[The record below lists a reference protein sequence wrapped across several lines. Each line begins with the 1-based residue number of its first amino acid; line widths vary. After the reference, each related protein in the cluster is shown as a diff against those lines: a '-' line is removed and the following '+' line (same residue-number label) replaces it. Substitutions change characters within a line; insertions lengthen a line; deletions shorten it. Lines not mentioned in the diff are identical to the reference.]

1 MRPILAVLILATAVC
16 GQGYRLT
23 ADAIRVDRSEHW
35 REWIFQ
41 NDVVRTLNER
51 ADSTGLFLLSDDGV
65 QPRLV
70 AQVANAA
77 LAAGQFS
84 YLDAVRTDGK
94 TVRGGATALSNDR
107 IAARLI
113 DGDLDTFWEPAAADF
128 SAEGLRN
135 WELLVDL
142 GRLAFVD
149 SITVSFPA
157 GDAPKAF
164 SLLVSLGEPF
174 PFPDGNSL
182 SFSLVAETKATDLA
196 PPGSDGLVRQSY
208 PIVPLLRA
216 DFNLDGQ
223 PDLRGSFLQYI
234 RLKITE
240 SDLERHRFVGEG
252 DAGFGTY
259 QALSPE
265 RRGAVVHQRLTA
277 GGFLIEIDED
287 TYFEVVEIGGTEER
301 SEVSKEAYD
310 ALALQWAA
318 WEYWQTLPASQQHVS
333 REDDDA
339 DGSTDEDPIDFIDND
354 GDGLIDEDGSK
365 LRRAP
370 RSSFAKD
377 GELAFV
383 GWSEWSENYQPTDDR
398 TEAAITS
405 PSPRKFVQIRFKIS
419 SEDPFKTSKIRSF
432 HIDLAPPLALELAGE
447 LALLSPQGMARPTGD
462 LSAEPGDYAPPRGI
476 NPLAPQHFS
485 YFTRLAAPDPDD
497 PTVRDGVNEILI
509 IAPQAAEPLGV
520 RIGRVQVERQASY
533 FDPAVFSTRVL
544 KTRFDR
550 VFTPGPDGRLQ
561 DADGQTIA
569 ILPTGPDSLYLRFP
583 ASLNADLSPNA
594 HALVEVQF
602 ASRTFRE
609 GVLFPAFAR
618 SSTDLAGFFQ
628 RVDAEAQDATELVA
642 SGTARVSLQTVGR
655 QLINDVQV
663 AGVFTPNGDGINDL
677 LQGRFVLLRVLAER
691 RLDIAFYDLAGA
703 LQGRAGSDLGQAGQ
717 WNFAWDG
724 RDEHGQLVP
733 PGIYLCRIKI
743 AADRGAEEAIFPVH
757 IAY

>member
-149 SITVSFPA
+149 SITVSFPS

-196 PPGSDGLVRQSY
+196 PPGADGLVRQSY

-252 DAGFGTY
+252 D
-259 QALSPE
+259 
-265 RRGAVVHQRLTA
+265 
-277 GGFLIEIDED
+277 
-287 TYFEVVEIGGTEER
+287 
-301 SEVSKEAYD
+301 
-310 ALALQWAA
+310 
-318 WEYWQTLPASQQHVS
+318 
-333 REDDDA
+333 
-339 DGSTDEDPIDFIDND
+339 
-354 GDGLIDEDGSK
+354 
-365 LRRAP
+365 
-370 RSSFAKD
+370 
-377 GELAFV
+377 
-383 GWSEWSENYQPTDDR
+383 
-398 TEAAITS
+398 
-405 PSPRKFVQIRFKIS
+405 
-419 SEDPFKTSKIRSF
+419 
-432 HIDLAPPLALELAGE
+432 
-447 LALLSPQGMARPTGD
+447 
-462 LSAEPGDYAPPRGI
+462 
-476 NPLAPQHFS
+476 
-485 YFTRLAAPDPDD
+485 
-497 PTVRDGVNEILI
+497 
-509 IAPQAAEPLGV
+509 
-520 RIGRVQVERQASY
+520 
-533 FDPAVFSTRVL
+533 
-544 KTRFDR
+544 
-550 VFTPGPDGRLQ
+550 
-561 DADGQTIA
+561 
-569 ILPTGPDSLYLRFP
+569 
-583 ASLNADLSPNA
+583 
-594 HALVEVQF
+594 
-602 ASRTFRE
+602 
-609 GVLFPAFAR
+609 
-618 SSTDLAGFFQ
+618 
-628 RVDAEAQDATELVA
+628 
-642 SGTARVSLQTVGR
+642 
-655 QLINDVQV
+655 
-663 AGVFTPNGDGINDL
+663 
-677 LQGRFVLLRVLAER
+677 R
-691 RLDIAFYDLAGA
+691 RLRHLSGVIA
-703 LQGRAGSDLGQAGQ
+703 
-717 WNFAWDG
+717 
-724 RDEHGQLVP
+724 
-733 PGIYLCRIKI
+733 
-743 AADRGAEEAIFPVH
+743 
-757 IAY
+757 